1 MGPNKIKLKIHM
13 CLKKFHKLT
22 ESQSNMG
29 FHAIYDQITS
39 YMSYMHVFSVF
50 KGDAITPNLGTHR
63 MDTMTISYTALDHT
77 KL

>member
-1 MGPNKIKLKIHM
+1 
-13 CLKKFHKLT
+13 
-22 ESQSNMG
+22 MG